1 VIVRVLVTSSRLPA
15 AIEEIR
21 KLGRTGHEVLASDTF
36 ASSPGSHSKH
46 VKERFVTAS
55 PTFDTAKFLDDIEAI
70 VAAHP
75 VDLLMPAFEEVY
87 YLAKHRD
94 RIERHTELFTPS
106 FEVLRE
112 LHDKERFLSLASR
125 MGFTVPA
132 TRVAT
137 SRRELAKIT
146 REMPGFFARAAY
158 SRGGVKLF
166 TDTGPLAGGVSLE
179 DCEPTV
185 DNPFLVQPFV
195 EGEDLCTY
203 SIVHHGE
210 VAAHATYVH
219 PLTIEHSGGITFESI
234 DEPRTLEVTRRVVE
248 EMGYHGQLG
257 LDFIRTDDDLVVVEC
272 NPRPTAGLAV
282 MPDEM
287 FDRGLRN
294 DTGGRTLVAPAG
306 AKRMLSLAIIRNMV
320 LDMKEMPED
329 LDALVSSGKDIY
341 ADPKDIVPLLY
352 QFIAYSHVIGYRMR
366 AGQVKRSDLMQGYF
380 YDICWNGDEI

>member
-1 VIVRVLVTSSRLPA
+1 VRVLVTSSRLPA
-15 AIEEIR
+15 ALEEIR
-21 KLGRTGHEVLASDTF
+21 KLGRTGHFVLASDTF
-36 ASSPGSHSKH
+36 ASSPGNHSKH

-55 PTFDTAKFLDDIEAI
+55 PTYDSSRFLDDVEAI
-70 VAAHP
+70 LEAHS

-87 YLAKHRD
+87 YLAKHRA
-94 RIERHTELFTPS
+94 RFERHTELFASS

-112 LHDKERFLSLASR
+112 LHDKERFLGLARR
-125 MGFTVPA
+125 MGLTVPA
-132 TRVAT
+132 TRTAT
-137 SRRELAKIT
+137 SREELAKIT
-146 REMPGFFARAAY
+146 QEMPGFFARAAY

-166 TDTGPLAGGVSLE
+166 TDTGPLAGGVRLE

-195 EGEDLCTY
+195 EGQDLCTY

-210 VAAHATYVH
+210 VTAHVTYIH

-234 DEPRTLEVTRRVVE
+234 DEPRTLEITRRVVE
-248 EMGYHGQLG
+248 ETGYHGQIG
-257 LDFIRTDDDLVVVEC
+257 MDFIRTDDGLVVIEC

-294 DTGGRTLVAPAG
+294 DTDGETLVAPAG
-306 AKRMLSLAIIRNMV
+306 EKRMLSLAIIRNMV

-329 LDALVSSGKDIY
+329 LEALVSSGKDIY
-341 ADPKDIVPLLY
+341 ADPRDIVPLMY

-380 YDICWNGDEI
+380 HDICWNGDEI